1 MTSDPFVPLAVTD
14 RSGHDESVHF
24 GAVVVLD
31 RNGTVQFAAGDPDV
45 EIYPRSSLKPLQAWA
60 MLEAGLDLPD
70 DLLAL
75 VCASHDGR
83 AMHIDGVRRI
93 LETVGLDESALGN
106 TADLPLAPDEAERV
120 LRSGGTRS
128 SIQQNCSGK
137 HAGMVATCRAA
148 NWPLDTYLEYDHPL
162 QQAIVEGI
170 AHLTGRAVPHVGIDG
185 CGAPT
190 HVLRL
195 VDLARAFR
203 AVATGDAGGSGERI
217 FRAMTTYPEMVG
229 GPGHVTSSLMASIPG
244 LMLKDGAEGVVA
256 GALSDGRAFAVKVA
270 DGANRARPP
279 VLGEVL
285 RAVGAD
291 VSGVDPAIFRSD
303 VLGHG
308 HSVGGIRCA
317 QNLTSGVDSVVES
330 GHSHNGT

>member
-1 MTSDPFVPLAVTD
+1 MTSSPFVPLAVTD

-24 GAVVVLD
+24 GALVLIGSD
-31 RNGTVQFAAGDPDV
+31 GEVLFSLGDPHV

-83 AMHIDGVRRI
+83 AMHIEGVRRI
-93 LETVGLDESALGN
+93 LEGAGLDESFLSN
-106 TADLPLAPDEAERV
+106 TPDLPLAADEAERV
-120 LRSGGTRS
+120 LRAGGARS

-137 HAGMVATCRAA
+137 HAGMLATCRCAE
-148 NWPLDTYLEYDHPL
+148 WPVDSYLDEGHPL
-162 QQAIVEGI
+162 QRAIVEGVTQLSQRPVSHI
-170 AHLTGRAVPHVGIDG
+170 GVDG

-190 HVLRL
+190 HVLQL

-203 AVATGDAGGSGERI
+203 AIASGSAGASGDRI
-217 FRAMTTYPEMVG
+217 FSAMTSYPEMVG
-229 GPGHVTSSLMASIPG
+229 GPGHATTSVIRGVPG
-244 LMLKDGAEGVVA
+244 LMLKDGAEGVFA
-256 GALSDGRAFAVKVA
+256 GALSDGRALALKVA

-279 VLGEVL
+279 VVRAALRMLGV
-285 RAVGAD
+285 D
-291 VSGVDPAIFRSD
+291 VSGVDQRAFESE

-308 HSVGGIRCA
+308 ARVGGVRCLGELA
-317 QNLTSGVDSVVES
+317 AFADP
-330 GHSHNGT
+330 